1 MGSRIKTMLSVFVSV
16 TAIVFCLA
24 LTTASAFAQTLKT
37 IRDRGVIN
45 CGVSQGVIGFSAPSD
60 KGDWAGFD
68 VDFCRALASAIF
80 DDASKVKF
88 LPLAANDRFQ
98 ALQSGKIDIL
108 SRNSTWTISREVDLG
123 LEFSAVTFYDGQ
135 GFMVRRKRGVTSALD
150 LGGSKVCVQ
159 TGTTTELNLNDY
171 FNTNGMKY
179 EVISTA
185 LVGEA
190 EKAYDSGRCDVFTT
204 DASALH
210 SERLKMAVPSDHVI
224 LPDVISKEP
233 LGPVVRQGDEKWLN
247 IVKWTHFAMV
257 NAEELGVSSVTV
269 DEALKSNKPDVK
281 RLVGTEGNFGEQLGL
296 TKDWVVRILKHV
308 GNYSEVY
315 ERNVGVKSRLGIPRG
330 LNQLWT
336 RGGIMYAPPLR

>member
-1 MGSRIKTMLSVFVSV
+1 MRSKAKMPISVFANVA
-16 TAIVFCLA
+16 AIIFCFA
-24 LTTASAFAQTLKT
+24 LTTDCVFAQTLKT
-37 IRDRGVIN
+37 IQDRGSLN
-45 CGVSQGVIGFSAPSD
+45 CGVSQGVIGFSAPSE

-80 DDASKVKF
+80 NDASKVKF
-88 LPLAANDRFQ
+88 LPLSATDRFQ

-135 GFMVRRKRGVTSALD
+135 GFMIRRQRSITSALD

-159 TGTTTELNLNDY
+159 SGTTTELNLSDY
-171 FNTNGMKY
+171 FHSNGMPY
-179 EVISTA
+179 EAISTA
-185 LVGEA
+185 TAEEA
-190 EKAYDSGRCDVFTT
+190 EKAYDTGRCDVLTT

-210 SERLKMAVPSDHVI
+210 SERLKMTVPSDHVI

-257 NAEELGVSSVTV
+257 NAEELGVSSVTIG
-269 DEALKSNKPDVK
+269 DALKSNKPDVK
-281 RLVGTEGNFGEQLGL
+281 RLVGTEGAFGEQLGL
-296 TKDWVVRILKHV
+296 TKDWVVRILKNV

-315 ERNVGVKSRLGIPRG
+315 DRNIGVKSQLGIPRG

>member
-1 MGSRIKTMLSVFVSV
+1 MDSKIKPMFGVFVSA
-16 TAIVFCLA
+16 TAIVLGLA
-24 LTTASAFAQTLKT
+24 LTTACASAQTLKT
-37 IRDRGVIN
+37 IRDRGVLN

-60 KGDWAGFD
+60 TGDWAGFD

-80 DDASKVKF
+80 NDDRKVKF
-88 LPLAANDRFQ
+88 LALSANDRFQ
-98 ALQSGKIDIL
+98 ALQSGKIDVL

-135 GFMVRRKRGVTSALD
+135 GFMVRHKRGVTSALD
-150 LGGSKVCVQ
+150 LGGSKICVQ

-171 FNTNGMKY
+171 FSSNGMKY
-179 EVISTA
+179 EAISTA
-185 LVGEA
+185 TVGEA
-190 EKAYDSGRCDVFTT
+190 EKDYDSGRCDVLTT

-210 SERLKMAVPSDHVI
+210 SERLKMAAPGDHVI

-257 NAEELGVSSVTV
+257 NAEELGVSSATI
-269 DEALKSNKPDVK
+269 DDALKSDKPDVK